1 MSWAILSVV
10 TLIDGVA
17 FTVIDGLA
25 TCRQHTVSGRAVACG
40 RGGRARARRQLRFLA
55 RSENPE
61 VVATSARVPS
71 ITLLR
76 SRSARAL
83 WVLVSPPSECSL
95 ERNGQSR
102 ARQVPTPAAMRLTAR
117 QGNYP
122 SAILGTLR
130 DGRARPSL
138 TDCDQERRTDH
149 RLLCSRSRGGGHDRL
164 VFAKLRMTSRG
175 IGQPKSDAQHAG
187 GSGTRRSHGDPY
199 PKWSEFP
206 EFAR

>member
-1 MSWAILSVV
+1 MIRRTSDRSGLSPRTKPVSVV

-149 RLLCSRSRGGGHDRL
+149 RLLCSRSPGCLGTAIHGPGRKSRSAHDVTTGPGWIKPIRT
-164 VFAKLRMTSRG
+164 V
-175 IGQPKSDAQHAG
+175 Q
-187 GSGTRRSHGDPY
+187 SH
-199 PKWSEFP
+199 
-206 EFAR
+206 